1 MFSPWG
7 ILISITM
14 MVMMMA
20 ITPSLNAS
28 SRLLFIAH
36 PSRNAKPAY
45 GQISNCFSD
54 GCQQEL
60 CGDAFLEYVLTMHQ
74 SPCYFLWPA
83 RLNIG
88 AMTDGYPDGD
98 PRSLGYSYIAK
109 PQLY

>member
-1 MFSPWG
+1 
-7 ILISITM
+7 
-14 MVMMMA
+14 
-20 ITPSLNAS
+20 
-28 SRLLFIAH
+28 
-36 PSRNAKPAY
+36 
-45 GQISNCFSD
+45 
-54 GCQQEL
+54 
-60 CGDAFLEYVLTMHQ
+60 MHQ